1 MGIQPFSLKTIYT
14 ILILLVVYGISIY
27 LPLTG
32 NLYLDIVWKTFVVLA
47 IFIPLLLTF
56 ELSEDINKIAIDV
69 RKRLEK

>member
-1 MGIQPFSLKTIYT
+1 M
-14 ILILLVVYGISIY
+14 VYGISIY

-47 IFIPLLLTF
+47 IFIPLLFTF